1 MTYILV
7 IATSLFAVILP
18 GTLVLI
24 RATVKHHRQEIIR
37 DLAAVFQAQDGGVGQ
52 RLIPSFEFVKFKY
65 FLGTVNEQPNRQPQ
79 DFTSTAWA
87 VAMVPFVFIVGLLCW
102 FAFTVLFTG
111 HLPHELCHLELL
123 NPCKPTVKGGGQVIP
138 LWAYGA
144 ISAFFGSYILEIR
157 NLYKAINNFDLTP
170 ALFVDCA
177 ITIAMGASIAVL
189 IALVFDVLPDVVPKG
204 TAKTDSLVIMFCF
217 AAGSLPQVT
226 LRWLMTKSRLKNF
239 KRENQEIYKNFEA
252 TPIELIDG
260 IDTEIR
266 DRLADFHI
274 SSTQNLAAAN
284 PLMLFV
290 ETPYGVYQI
299 MDWVAQAQLC
309 ASVGPKA
316 LTALW
321 RIGVRTLFDL
331 ERAALDPLCR
341 NTKMLEFIGAAMFA
355 DLPPP
360 APSNPTDASPARY
373 DETFVKA
380 NIEMRLEDPHVHRL
394 RQIYMQVGERIG
406 QRHSRFLA
414 RSDIAPATLTSS
426 ALGFLQP
433 DTIRLANGGLGL
445 FRVGDTLRISGGIND
460 GKGGVVTS
468 VGDTLLK
475 LDGAGLADAN
485 GEAGITLIKINP

>member
-7 IATSLFAVILP
+7 ISTVLFAVILP

-37 DLAAVFQAQDGGVGQ
+37 DLAAVFQAQDGNAGQ

-65 FLGTVNEQPNRQPQ
+65 YLGTVNEKPNRQPQ
-79 DFTSTAWA
+79 DFTNMAWL
-87 VAMVPFVFIVGLLCW
+87 VAMVPFVIIVGLLCW

-111 HLPHELCHLELL
+111 HLPQELRHLHVLKA
-123 NPCKPTVKGGGQVIP
+123 CKPPVEGGCQIVP

-157 NLYKAINNFDLTP
+157 NLFKAINNFDLTP

-177 ITIAMGASIAVL
+177 ITIAMGASIAIL
-189 IALVFDVLPDVVPKG
+189 IVLVFDVLPDVVPEG
-204 TAKTDSLVIMFCF
+204 TTKTDSLVILFCF
-217 AAGSLPQVT
+217 AAGYLPQVT

-331 ERAALDPLCR
+331 ERAALDPLCK
-341 NTKMLEFIGAAMFA
+341 NAKMLEVIGAAMFA
-355 DLPPP
+355 DLLPP
-360 APSNPTDASPARY
+360 AAQSPPDSSTVRY

-380 NIEMRLEDPHVHRL
+380 NIEMRLDDPHVHRL

-406 QRHSRFLA
+406 QRHTRFLA
-414 RSDIAPATLTSS
+414 RGGIAPATLTSS
-426 ALGFLQP
+426 ALGFVQP
-433 DTIRLANGGLGL
+433 DTIQLANGGLGL
-445 FRVGDTLRISGGIND
+445 FRVGDTLRISGGVNG

-468 VGDTLLK
+468 VSDTLLK
-475 LDGAGLADAN
+475 LDSAGLADAA
-485 GEAGITLIKINP
+485 GEAGITLVKINP

>member
-1 MTYILV
+1 MNYIIL
-7 IATSLFAVILP
+7 ISTLLFAVILP

-24 RATVKHHRQEIIR
+24 RETVKHHRQEVIR
-37 DLAAVFQAQDGGVGQ
+37 DLATVFQAQDGNVTQ

-65 FLGTVNEQPNRQPQ
+65 FLGTVDEYPNRRPE
-79 DFTSTAWA
+79 DFKTIAWL
-87 VAMVPFVFIVGLLCW
+87 VAMLPFVIVVGGLCC
-102 FAFTVLFTG
+102 FAFTILITS
-111 HLPHELCHLELL
+111 HLPCNFRDLSIVEACR
-123 NPCKPTVKGGGQVIP
+123 PAVAGGCKVE

-144 ISAFFGSYILEIR
+144 VSAFFGSYILEIR

-177 ITIAMGASIAVL
+177 ISIAMGTSIAVL
-189 IALVFDVLPDVVPKG
+189 IVLVFDALPDLVPEK
-204 TAKTDSLVIMFCF
+204 AIKTDGVVILFCF
-217 AAGSLPQVT
+217 AAGYLPQVT
-226 LRWLMTKSRLKNF
+226 LRWLLTKSRLKNF

-321 RIGVRTLFDL
+321 KIGVRTLFDL

-341 NTKMLEFIGAAMFA
+341 NTKMLEVIGAAMFS
-355 DLPPP
+355 DLPPWGQ
-360 APSNPTDASPARY
+360 ATPSAAKF
-373 DETFVKA
+373 DEAFVRA
-380 NIEMRLEDPHVHRL
+380 NIEMRLDDPHVHRL

-406 QRHSRFLA
+406 QRHARFLA
-414 RSDIAPATLTSS
+414 RGGIAPATLTSS
-426 ALGFLQP
+426 SLAFVQP
-433 DTIRLANGGLGL
+433 DTIQLASGGLSI
-445 FRVGDTLRISGGIND
+445 FRVGEILKISGGAND
-460 GKGGVVTS
+460 GKSGVVIS
-468 VGDTLLK
+468 VSDTVLK
-475 LDGAGLADAN
+475 LNGSGLTDADD
-485 GEAGITLIKINP
+485 EADITLNRINP

>member
-7 IATSLFAVILP
+7 TATLLFSVILP

-24 RATVKHHRQEIIR
+24 RETVKHHRQEVIR
-37 DLAAVFQAQDGGVGQ
+37 DLAAVFQAQDGNVTQ

-65 FLGTVNEQPNRQPQ
+65 FLGTVDEHPNRQPQ
-79 DFTSTAWA
+79 DFRTMAWI
-87 VAMVPFVFIVGLLCW
+87 VAMVPFVIIVGGLCW
-102 FAFTVLFTG
+102 FAFAVLLTG
-111 HLPHELCHLELL
+111 NLPLEFRHLAAI
-123 NPCKPTVKGGGQVIP
+123 NPCNHPVGGDCKIEL

-157 NLYKAINNFDLTP
+157 NLYRAINNFDLTP
-170 ALFVDCA
+170 ALFIDCA
-177 ITIAMGASIAVL
+177 ISIAMGTSIAVL
-189 IALVFDVLPDVVPKG
+189 IVLVFDALPDVVPKG
-204 TAKTDSLVIMFCF
+204 AIKTDGVVILFCF
-217 AAGSLPQVT
+217 TAGYLPQVT
-226 LRWLMTKSRLKNF
+226 LRWLLTKSRLKNF
-239 KRENQEIYKNFEA
+239 KHENQEIYKNFEA

-321 RIGVRTLFDL
+321 KIGVRTLFDL
-331 ERAALDPLCR
+331 ERAALDPLCK
-341 NTKMLEFIGAAMFA
+341 NTKMLEVIGAALFSE
-355 DLPPP
+355 LPPWGQ
-360 APSNPTDASPARY
+360 ATPSASQF
-373 DETFVKA
+373 DEAFVKA
-380 NIEMRLEDPHVHRL
+380 NIEMRLDDPHVHRL

-406 QRHSRFLA
+406 QRHARFLA
-414 RSDIAPATLTSS
+414 RGGIAPATLTSS
-426 ALGFLQP
+426 ALAFLHP
-433 DTIRLANGGLGL
+433 DTIRLASGGLGM
-445 FRVGDTLRISGGIND
+445 FRVGEILKISGGTND
-460 GKGGVVTS
+460 GKSGVVTS
-468 VGDTLLK
+468 VSDTMLK
-475 LDGAGLADAN
+475 LDGGGLTDAN
-485 GEAGITLIKINP
+485 GEAGITLIRINP

>member
-7 IATSLFAVILP
+7 TSTLLFAVILP

-24 RATVKHHRQEIIR
+24 RETVKHHRQEIIR
-37 DLAAVFQAQDGGVGQ
+37 DLAAVFQAQDGNAGQ

-65 FLGTVNEQPNRQPQ
+65 FLGTINEQPNRQPQ
-79 DFTSTAWA
+79 DFTTMAWV
-87 VAMVPFVFIVGLLCW
+87 VAMVPFVIIVGLLCW
-102 FAFTVLFTG
+102 FAFSVLLAG
-111 HLPHELCHLELL
+111 RLPHELCHLSVSKLCD
-123 NPCKPTVKGGGQVIP
+123 PPAVGADQSAP

-189 IALVFDVLPDVVPKG
+189 IVLVFDVLLDVVPKG
-204 TAKTDSLVIMFCF
+204 TDRTVILFCF
-217 AAGSLPQVT
+217 AAGYLPQVT
-226 LRWLMTKSRLKNF
+226 LRWLMTKSRLNNF

-331 ERAALDPLCR
+331 ERAALDPLCK
-341 NTKMLEFIGAAMFA
+341 NTKMLEVIGAAMFA
-355 DLPPP
+355 DLPPSAAQTP
-360 APSNPTDASPARY
+360 PDASTARY

-380 NIEMRLEDPHVHRL
+380 NIEMRLDDPHVHRL

-406 QRHSRFLA
+406 ERHTRFLA
-414 RSDIAPATLTSS
+414 RGGIAPVTLKSS
-426 ALGFLQP
+426 ALGFVQP
-433 DTIRLANGGLGL
+433 DTIQLTNGGLGL
-445 FRVGDTLRISGGIND
+445 FRIGDTLRISGGING
-460 GKGGVVTS
+460 GKGGAVTS
-468 VGDTLLK
+468 VSDTLLK
-475 LDGAGLADAN
+475 LNGAGFADAA
-485 GEAGITLIKINP
+485 GEADITLVKINP